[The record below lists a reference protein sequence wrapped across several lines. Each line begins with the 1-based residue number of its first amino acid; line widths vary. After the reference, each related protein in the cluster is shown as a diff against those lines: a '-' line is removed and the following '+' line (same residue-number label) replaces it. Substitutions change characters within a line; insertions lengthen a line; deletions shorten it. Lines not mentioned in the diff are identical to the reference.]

1 MRRSQAISERRTEFL
16 LKDLLKEKGWDC
28 RRPPQGELLI
38 QQEYGRYEQIAAC
51 LRVASKTGTGRGV
64 PEAILFIRSKQA
76 PLAVIEAKAHR
87 KDIENAVADACH
99 YANHLF
105 VHDWSPLA
113 ISIAG
118 ADQDFDLRVH
128 KRGDNAEWAP
138 VTYGG
143 KAINWIPAPNDLRR
157 LADSLGRETR
167 PSMPPMQVLAGRA
180 DEINRLLRQAQIKDE
195 FRPAV
200 VAAVMFAL
208 WKSGGNV
215 RRDPEFILRDLNASC
230 RDALAQA
237 GKEDLVGTIRIDE
250 ANEKLRV
257 AALRIVKILERLNV
271 TVLTA
276 EHDYLGQLY
285 ETFFQYT
292 GGNTIGQ
299 YFTPRHI
306 ARMMVDVCKVTRN
319 DVVLDPACGSGGFL
333 VASMNRILEMERI
346 SRGQVVDIVKRKLI
360 GFESEPIT
368 AALCVANFV
377 LRGDGSTGV
386 WRADAFTTDR
396 FKPGHADVVL
406 MNPPFPHRG
415 TDTPVEAF
423 IDRGLEGLRHR
434 GRLAAIVPM
443 SLLVKQDKGPWRASL
458 LESNS
463 LACVCQLPDEVFQPF
478 ASATTAFIVIDKGL
492 PHESNSSGTIFVR
505 LRHDGMALSKGVR
518 AESANIPNEIQA
530 ALIAIDQRI
539 EANGFATNALIS
551 GSSEWAPG
559 AYIRSAPP
567 QKDALKEAAD
577 ELLRRLLSF
586 YARYAP
592 NVIAQRKAIANGEI
606 SMQAYQAHL
615 SARKK
620 EQAQR
625 LSKQAPAGALG
636 SMFQIYYG
644 MKELHSRRGID
655 QGKTL
660 VISPTEA
667 YNGCYG
673 WLEFDQ
679 ALKPPFVTVAQTG
692 SIGEAFVQ
700 LEPCAV
706 NDDCLVL
713 LPNPRLRIS
722 QLIVAAVCL
731 QAEKWRFAY
740 GRKLT
745 PERINTV
752 QIPSSK
758 GVLAWI
764 ERRFSEVQ
772 SAKDDF
778 LKLYS

>member
-1 MRRSQAISERRTEFL
+1 MRRNRAISERRTEFL

-28 RRPPQGELLI
+28 RLPPQGELLI
-38 QQEYGRYEQIAAC
+38 QQEYERYEQIAAC
-51 LRVASKTGTGRGV
+51 LQAASKTGTGRGV
-64 PEAILFIRSKQA
+64 PEAILFSRSKQA

-105 VHDWSPLA
+105 VHGWSPLA

-128 KRGDNAEWAP
+128 KRGDNTEWVP

-143 KAINWIPAPNDLRR
+143 KAINWIPAPNDIRR
-157 LADSLGRETR
+157 LADSPGRETR
-167 PSMPPMQVLAGRA
+167 PSMPPMQVLADRA

-208 WKSGGNV
+208 WKSRGNV

-230 RDALAQA
+230 RDALAEA

-257 AALRIVKILERLNV
+257 VAQRIVQILERLNV

-319 DVVLDPACGSGGFL
+319 DIVLDPACGSGGFL
-333 VASMNRILEMERI
+333 VASMNRILEKERL
-346 SRGQVVDIVKRKLI
+346 SREQVVDIVKRKLI

-396 FKPGHADVVL
+396 FKPGYADVVL

-443 SLLVKQDKGPWRASL
+443 SLLVKQDKGPWRAAL

-463 LACVCQLPDEVFQPF
+463 LVCVCQLPDEVFLPF

-530 ALIAIDQRI
+530 ALTAIDQRS
-539 EANGFATNALIS
+539 ETNGFATNALIS
-551 GSSEWAPG
+551 GPSEWAPG

-567 QKDALKEAAD
+567 QDDAMKEAAD

-592 NVIAQRKAIANGEI
+592 NVVAQRQAIANGEI
-606 SMQAYQAHL
+606 GLQTYQAYL

-625 LSKQAPAGALG
+625 LSKQAPSGTLG

-673 WLEFDQ
+673 WLEFEH

-713 LPNPRLRIS
+713 LPNPGLRIS
-722 QLIVAAVCL
+722 QLVVAAVCL

-745 PERINTV
+745 PKRINTV
-752 QIPSSK
+752 PIPSSK
-758 GVLAWI
+758 DALAWI
-764 ERRFSEVQ
+764 EQRFSEVQ
-772 SAKDDF
+772 SATNDL

>member
-1 MRRSQAISERRTEFL
+1 MKRNQVVSERRTEFL
-16 LKDLLKEKGWDC
+16 LVDLLKAQGWDH
-28 RRPPQGELLI
+28 RRPPKGDLLM
-38 QQEYGRYEQIAAC
+38 QQEYGQHEQIADC
-51 LRVASKTGTGRGV
+51 LQAASKTGSGRGV
-64 PEAILFIRSKQA
+64 PEAILFSRSKQV
-76 PLAVIEAKAHR
+76 PLAVIEAKAQR
-87 KDIENAVADACH
+87 RDIEDAVADARH

-105 VHDWSPLA
+105 VHGWSPLA

-118 ADQDFDLRVH
+118 TDQDFALRVC
-128 KRGDNAEWAP
+128 KRGDDTEWAP

-143 KAINWIPAPNDLRR
+143 RAINWIPAPNDIAR
-157 LADSLGRETR
+157 LADSPSHETR
-167 PSMPPMQVLAGRA
+167 PSIPSMDVLAERA

-195 FRPAV
+195 FRPTV
-200 VAAVMFAL
+200 VATVMFAL
-208 WKSGGNV
+208 WRSRGNV
-215 RRDPEFILRDLNASC
+215 RRAPEFILRDLNASC

-257 AALRIVKILERLNV
+257 VARRIVQILERLNV

-285 ETFFQYT
+285 ETFFRYT

-319 DVVLDPACGSGGFL
+319 DIVLDPACGSGGFL
-333 VASMNRILEMERI
+333 IASMDRILEKESL
-346 SRGQVVDIVKRKLI
+346 SREQVVNIVKRNLI

-386 WRADAFTTDR
+386 WRADAFTSDR
-396 FKPGHADVVL
+396 FEPGHADVVL

-434 GRLAAIVPM
+434 GRLAAVVPM
-443 SLLVKQDKGPWRASL
+443 SLLVKRDKSRWRSAL
-458 LESNS
+458 LKSNS
-463 LACVCQLPDEVFQPF
+463 LICVCQLPDDVFQPF

-492 PHESNSSGTIFVR
+492 PHGSNGSGTIFVR
-505 LRHDGMALSKGVR
+505 LRHDGMALRKGVR
-518 AESANIPNEIQA
+518 AESAIALNEIQA
-530 ALIAIDQRI
+530 ALTAIDQRV
-539 EANGFATNALIS
+539 ETNGFAANAMIS
-551 GSSEWAPG
+551 DSSEWAPG
-559 AYIRSAPP
+559 AHIRSAPLE
-567 QKDALKEAAD
+567 DDVMKEAAD
-577 ELLRRLLSF
+577 DLLRRLLSF

-592 NVIAQRKAIANGEI
+592 NVIAQRQAISNGEI
-606 SMQAYQAHL
+606 NMQPYQAHL
-615 SARKK
+615 SERKK
-620 EQAQR
+620 ERARR
-625 LSKQAPAGALG
+625 LSEQAPAGTLG
-636 SMFQIYYG
+636 SMFHIYYG
-644 MKELHSRRGID
+644 MKQLHSRRGIE

-660 VISPTEA
+660 VVSPTEA

-673 WLEFDQ
+673 WLAFEQ
-679 ALKPPFVTVAQTG
+679 AIEPPFVTIAQTG

-713 LPNPRLRIS
+713 LPNPGVGVG
-722 QLIVAAVCL
+722 QLIAATVCL

-745 PERINTV
+745 PERINAIK
-752 QIPSSK
+752 IPSSAS
-758 GVLAWI
+758 VLTWM
-764 ERRFSEVQ
+764 ERKLNDVR
-772 SAKDDF
+772 SAMDTL